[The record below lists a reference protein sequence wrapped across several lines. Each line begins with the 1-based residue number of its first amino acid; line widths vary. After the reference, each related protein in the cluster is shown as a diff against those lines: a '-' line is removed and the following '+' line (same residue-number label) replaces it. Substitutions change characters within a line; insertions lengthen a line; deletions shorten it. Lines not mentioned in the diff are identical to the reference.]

1 MRKLSGII
9 VVVMVAITGVVMV
22 RPPDAV
28 ASGTPP
34 TQPGTITVSA
44 VTSASATLTWVASTG
59 PLGIEGYR
67 VYRTLSGG
75 PKELIATTDNLPTYT
90 ATSLRSS
97 AHYTFAVTA
106 IDVANNESAAQTAK
120 VTTTAGTDTS
130 VPAAPSSSSLAI
142 KPFSS
147 TRLDLVWGASTSTNV
162 AYYEVFRAGV
172 LVGTIDVPNPP
183 RYSDNG
189 LAPSTT
195 YSYTVDAVSSHGVH
209 SALTGAKSG
218 ATTAAGVVLIARG
231 PVVSNVTTTAAV
243 ISWWTNIPT
252 NGVLSIGGRNLSD
265 GSGVVQ
271 HHVVAVTGIAAA
283 TTTPYFVSGTD
294 PTTGKSASAAGSVTT
309 AAAPGTTFSFAAM
322 GDYGGGGPGEVQN
335 AANIGAAGTQFIQTL
350 GDNVYPSAGLPDP
363 NFTTT
368 YSDFDTHFY
377 KEMGP
382 DVSTQAF
389 FPANG
394 NKDYYA
400 NGQFWVNF
408 PMPGTNHEWYS
419 YNWGDAHI
427 SVIDSE
433 QPMGPGS
440 AQYQWLQSDL
450 AANQSEKWRII
461 AIQRPPYSSTSPNSS
476 SQLAQALIPM
486 FQGYRVNL
494 VLSGNSHNYERSYPL
509 LNGVQDN
516 TNGITYIVSGAGG
529 SGFDEFNDAAY
540 PEPAWSAFRESA
552 YYEFAKV
559 TVSPTSIQEQAIRA
573 DTGLPLDS
581 TTVNPFPA
589 DTTAPAAPTGLAE
602 SGATTTSV
610 PLSWAPNAVSDGVT
624 GYQVFRNGT
633 RIGSTT
639 GIGTTY
645 TDTTASPGTNYQ
657 YTVEAVDGAGNLSPA
672 SQPDSVTTPS
682 GSQPQLVQSTGA
694 TESGTATTLTATFA
708 SSTTPGDLLVV
719 SASEYVGA
727 TNHITSVTDTA
738 GNTWTKL
745 LDTYTTSHISDGALW
760 YSAGTHPTTSV
771 TVHTASAAT
780 LSISAQEFSGVVTTN
795 PVDGSSAASNT
806 GMTASTG
813 AVTPTD
819 TGDLAVGFV
828 AGHATI
834 QPITV
839 TAPGFSAQT
848 QQNSGSTTS
857 VVVGTRVLSSLTS
870 QTFTGTFAK
879 SMYWTAG
886 LALFKAAAGPPP
898 NDFSISASPT
908 SGSVTAGSATTS
920 TISTA
925 VTSGAAQSVAL
936 SATGAPSG
944 TTVSFNPQTVT
955 AGTGTSTMTVTTS
968 TTTPAGTY
976 PITVTGT
983 GASATHTT
991 SFSLTVTP
999 VATNDFSI
1007 SASPTSGSAT
1017 AGSATTSTI
1026 STAVTSGAAQSVA
1039 LSATGAPS
1047 GTTVSFNPQTLTA
1060 GTGTST
1066 MTVTTSTTTPAGT
1079 YPITVTGTGA
1089 SATHT
1094 TSFSLTVT
1102 PASGT
1107 TPAFVQY
1114 AGGTET
1120 AAATSLSG
1128 TFPIPTTGGD
1138 LLVASISEYTG
1149 ATNPITSVTDTAGN
1163 TWTRVAGY
1171 NSSGHN
1177 SNGELWYAA
1186 GAKATTTVTAHTASA
1201 ASMSF
1206 VVQEFSGVAT
1216 TSPVDT
1222 ATGTSATGTVAS
1234 SGSTASSAANDLAV
1248 GFVAGHGNAE
1258 SITVTAPGYV
1268 AQPQQTTTGSIAS
1281 VVAGYQV
1288 LSSPTSTA
1296 FAGSFPTAMYW
1307 ASGVTLFRAA
1317 P

>member
-1 MRKLSGII
+1 VRKFFGVF
-9 VVVMVAITGVVMV
+9 VVVIVAFTGVVV
-22 RPPDAV
+22 GHPLDAV

-34 TQPGTITVSA
+34 TEPGTITVSA
-44 VTSASATLTWVASTG
+44 VTSTSATLTWVKSTD

-90 ATSLRSS
+90 AVSLRSN
-97 AHYTFAVTA
+97 AHYTFGVTA
-106 IDVANNESAAQTAK
+106 IDVANNESAMRTTTLTTAK
-120 VTTTAGTDTS
+120 STSTA
-130 VPAAPSSSSLAI
+130 VPAAPSSSSLTI
-142 KPFSS
+142 KAFSS
-147 TRLDLVWGASTSTNV
+147 TRLDVVWAASTSTDV

-172 LVGTIDVPNPP
+172 LVGTINVPNAP

-189 LAPSTT
+189 LAPATS
-195 YSYTVDAVSSHGVH
+195 YSYTVDAVSSTGVH

-218 ATTAAGVVLIARG
+218 ITTATGVVLIARG

-252 NGVLSIGGRNLSD
+252 TGVVSIGGKNVPD
-265 GSGVVQ
+265 GAGVVQ
-271 HHVVAVTGIAAA
+271 HHQVPVSGLAVGS
-283 TTTPYFVSGTD
+283 TTPYSVSGTD
-294 PTTGKSASAAGSVTT
+294 PTTSQSANASGSVTT
-309 AAAPGTTFSFAAM
+309 AAAPGTTFSFAAL
-322 GDYGGGGPGEVQN
+322 GDYGGGGPGEVQD
-335 AANIGAAGTQFIQTL
+335 AANIGTAGTQFIQTL
-350 GDNVYPSAGLPDP
+350 GDNIYPSAGMPDP
-363 NFTTT
+363 NFATT

-377 KEMGP
+377 KELGS

-394 NKDYYA
+394 NKDYYS

-419 YNWGDAHI
+419 YNWGDAHV

-476 SQLAQALIPM
+476 SQLAQSIIPL

-494 VLSGNSHNYERSYPL
+494 VLSGNSHNYERSFPL
-509 LNGVQDN
+509 LNGVQNN

-529 SGFDEFNDAAY
+529 SGFDKFNDTTY
-540 PEPAWSAFRESA
+540 PEPTWSAFRESDF
-552 YYEFAKV
+552 YEFAKV

-573 DTGLPLDS
+573 DTNLPLDS
-581 TTVNPFPA
+581 TTINPLPA
-589 DTTAPAAPTGLAE
+589 DKTAPAAPTGLAE

-610 PLSWAPNAVSDGVT
+610 PLSWAPNAVDDGVT
-624 GYQVFRNGT
+624 GYDIFRNGT
-633 RIGSTT
+633 SIGSTT
-639 GIGTTY
+639 GIGTTF
-645 TDTTASPGTNYQ
+645 TDTTVSPATSYQ
-657 YTVEAVDGAGNLSPA
+657 YTIKAVDGAGNLSPA
-672 SQPDSVTTPS
+672 SQSDSVTTPA
-682 GSQPQLVQSTGA
+682 GSQPKLVQSTGA
-694 TESGTATTLTATFA
+694 TESATATALTAKF
-708 SSTTPGDLLVV
+708 TTTTTSGDLLVV

-745 LDTYTTSHISDGALW
+745 LDTYTSGHISDGALW

-780 LSISAQEFSGVVTTN
+780 IAISAQEFSGVATTS
-795 PVDGSSAASNT
+795 PVDGSSAGSGTGTAASS
-806 GMTASTG
+806 GG
-813 AVTPTD
+813 VTPSS

-828 AGHATI
+828 AGHASI

-839 TAPGFSAQT
+839 TAPGFAAQS

-857 VVVGTRVLSSLTS
+857 VMVGTRTLSSLAS
-870 QTFTGTFAK
+870 QTFTGTFAN

-886 LALFKAAAGPPP
+886 LAFFKAAPGSTSPI
-898 NDFSISASPT
+898 NDFSLSASPT
-908 SGSVTAGSATTS
+908 SGSVKAGSATTS
-920 TISTA
+920 TVSTA
-925 VTSGAAQSVAL
+925 VTSGVAQSVAL
-936 SATGAPSG
+936 AASGAPSG
-944 TTVSFNPQTVT
+944 TLVSFAPQTLT
-955 AGTGTSTMTVTTS
+955 AGTGSSTMTVTTS

-983 GASATHTT
+983 GASATHTA
-991 SFSLTVTP
+991 SFSLTVQ
-999 VATNDFSI
+999 A
-1007 SASPTSGSAT
+1007 
-1017 AGSATTSTI
+1017 
-1026 STAVTSGAAQSVA
+1026 
-1039 LSATGAPS
+1039 
-1047 GTTVSFNPQTLTA
+1047 
-1060 GTGTST
+1060 
-1066 MTVTTSTTTPAGT
+1066 
-1079 YPITVTGTGA
+1079 
-1089 SATHT
+1089 
-1094 TSFSLTVT
+1094 
-1102 PASGT
+1102 ASGT

-1128 TFPIPTTGGD
+1128 SFPNPTTSGD

-1149 ATNPITSVTDTAGN
+1149 ATNLVTSVTDTAGN
-1163 TWTRVAGY
+1163 TWTRVASY

-1177 SNGELWYAA
+1177 SNGEVWYSA
-1186 GAKATTTVTAHTASA
+1186 GAQPTTTVTAHTASA
-1201 ASMSF
+1201 TSMSL

-1222 ATGTSATGTVAS
+1222 ATGTSATGTAAA
-1234 SGSTASSAANDLAV
+1234 SGSTASSTTNDLAV
-1248 GFVAGHGNAE
+1248 GFVAGHGNGE
-1258 SITVTAPGYV
+1258 IITVTAPGYV
-1268 AQPQQTTTGSIAS
+1268 AQPQQTTTGSITT

-1288 LSSPTSTA
+1288 LGAPASTA

-1307 ASGVTLFRAA
+1307 AAGVTLFRPAS
-1317 P
+1317 